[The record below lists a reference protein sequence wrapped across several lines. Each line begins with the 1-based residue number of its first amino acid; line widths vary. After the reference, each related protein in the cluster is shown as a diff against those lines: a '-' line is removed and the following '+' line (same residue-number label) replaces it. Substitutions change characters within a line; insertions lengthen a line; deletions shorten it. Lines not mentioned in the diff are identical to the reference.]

1 MCLRQKA
8 VCARSAGGARAGSV
22 LMLTVAGAASEAP
35 SLSPFTATK
44 AQTGRVEFKCKCSS
58 RHLPGPDGNRP
69 APSLMGLE
77 VIKAWSDRRVRDLS
91 VRMRDGIPPIGVRPR
106 EDDYTNVLAFLL
118 QAKRLAAGAEPL
130 DPLSYRQ
137 TLARPL
143 TVRATGS
150 ILTIG

>member
-8 VCARSAGGARAGSV
+8 VGARSAGGARPGSV

-35 SLSPFTATK
+35 SLPPFTATQ

-58 RHLPGPDGNRP
+58 RHLPGPDGDRP

-91 VRMRDGIPPIGVRPR
+91 VRMRDGMPPVGVRPR
-106 EDDYTNVLAFLL
+106 EDDHTNVLAFLL

-130 DPLSYRQ
+130 DP
-137 TLARPL
+137 
-143 TVRATGS
+143 
-150 ILTIG
+150 